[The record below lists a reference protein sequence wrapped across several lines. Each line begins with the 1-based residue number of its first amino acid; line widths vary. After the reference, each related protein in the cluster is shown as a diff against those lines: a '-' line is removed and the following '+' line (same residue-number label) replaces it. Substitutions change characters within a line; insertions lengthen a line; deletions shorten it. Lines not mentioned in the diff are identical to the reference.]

1 MTVDALL
8 ERIDHHR
15 SLVDARLGHPAR
27 WRGPLRK
34 GSDSNRLGRVAAAFD
49 GLVDRYEQGDHG
61 PLTTED
67 LLDLHAIV
75 EDDGGFRTTVARV
88 GTAVVRI
95 HPGDIPGLVETAL
108 SRAADGVEPGP
119 LAAARLHLELL
130 LVHPF
135 RDGNGRTAR
144 LAASWSLIRSGY
156 RSTLLTAVEQHPRHD
171 RPTYGRAFK
180 LITCYGLDTQGP
192 WLRMALAQMA
202 RASEHATAFRER
214 EQAMREALAAAGVP
228 RRRHDAHL
236 ITHDLEGG
244 SVAALAD
251 FSRLEAWLAQRGFR
265 ARHQIRRLLEEEGEI
280 G

>member
-1 MTVDALL
+1 MTIDALL

-15 SLVDARLGHPAR
+15 TLVDAHLRRPAR

-34 GSDSNRLGRVAAAFD
+34 GSDSDRLRRVAAAFD
-49 GLVDRYEQGDHG
+49 DLVDRYEQGDHG
-61 PLTTED
+61 PLTAED
-67 LLDLHAIV
+67 LLHLHAMV
-75 EDDGGFRTTVARV
+75 EGDGAFRTTAARV

-108 SRAADGVEPGP
+108 ARAADGAEPAP
-119 LAAARLHLELL
+119 LAAARLHLEVLL
-130 LVHPF
+130 IHPF

-144 LAASWSLIRSGY
+144 LAASWSLIRSGF

-180 LITCYGLDTQGP
+180 LITRYGLDTQGP

-202 RASEHATAFRER
+202 RASEHAAALRER
-214 EQAMREALAAAGVP
+214 EQAMRQALAAAGVP
-228 RRRHDAHL
+228 RRRHDALL
-236 ITHDLEGG
+236 ISHDLEGG
-244 SVAALAD
+244 SVDALAD
-251 FSRLEAWLAQRGFR
+251 FSRLEAWLQERGPR
-265 ARHQIRRLLEEEGEI
+265 ARHQIRRLLQEEGVI